1 MACIILTFFLGSAK
15 QFFFFNKGRVKSY
28 PEICLFHMSPVSKAN
43 LSMSLPFL
51 PGDPGALNS
60 EAKSSYEMHGPD
72 SCH

>member
-1 MACIILTFFLGSAK
+1 MTCITLTFFLGSAK
-15 QFFFFNKGRVKSY
+15 QFFFNKGRVKRY
-28 PEICLFHMSPVSKAN
+28 PEICLINMSPVSKAN

-60 EAKSSYEMHGPD
+60 KAQSLYEMHGPD

>member
-1 MACIILTFFLGSAK
+1 MACITLTFFLGSAK
-15 QFFFFNKGRVKSY
+15 QFFFNKGRVKPY
-28 PEICLFHMSPVSKAN
+28 PEICLINMSPVSKAN

-60 EAKSSYEMHGPD
+60 KAQSSD